1 MIELRRGLETYRSAA
16 AFIRDLRP
24 DIPRIIDQIV
34 ADIQDAI
41 PSYAGPSDGR
51 RHALIVHAVETAIE
65 HFLLRAEGKNVTSRE
80 LDQTFYKLGYGE
92 ATDRGDMAPLRA
104 AFGVATRVSWA
115 RLRTFSAEHD
125 LPASAIGPFGDAIFD
140 FINHLDHQATLGFRA
155 AMTAMDTDI
164 DLARMR
170 ILDSLLNPVRFSY
183 SEAQL
188 KTSGW
193 QMPESA
199 VLLAVEFSGK
209 FPRASHL
216 SHEALVRAAS
226 SPAIVLCSEAD
237 ADGLVEEVQQFEGVA
252 RMARCWPVP
261 IEEVPDALRWAR
273 RALQLRAK
281 GVIADHPVIDCFT
294 HRPVLWLHAEP
305 QLRRDMVQDIL
316 GPLLRET
323 PNSREILSEAL
334 FVWLE
339 YRDTAPAM
347 AAVLGVH
354 PQTFRYRWKRV
365 NELFG
370 EALRDPDFTTQLIM
384 VLRSSLPLWKA
395 GDQGDFARWNK
406 RGKK

>member
-34 ADIQDAI
+34 TDIQEAI
-41 PSYAGPSDGR
+41 PSYAGPPDGR
-51 RHALIVHAVETAIE
+51 RHALIAHAVTTAIE
-65 HFLLRAEGKNVTSRE
+65 HFLLRAEGKNVSSRE

-92 ATDRGDMAPLRA
+92 ATDRGDMASLRA

-115 RLRTFSAEHD
+115 RLRKFSAEHD

-140 FINHLDHQATLGFRA
+140 FINHLDRQATIGFQA

-170 ILDSLLNPVRFSY
+170 ILDSLLNPARFSY
-183 SEAQL
+183 TEAQL
-188 KTSGW
+188 TTSGW
-193 QMPESA
+193 QMPDSA
-199 VLLAVEFSGK
+199 VLLSVDFTGT
-209 FPRASHL
+209 FPRASEL
-216 SHEALVRAAS
+216 SHEALVRAPA
-226 SPAIVLCSEAD
+226 SPAIVLCNVED
-237 ADGLVEEVQQFEGVA
+237 ADGLIEELGQVEGIA
-252 RMARCWPVP
+252 RIARCWPVP
-261 IEEVPDALRWAR
+261 IAEVPDGFRWTR

-281 GVIADHPVIDCFT
+281 GVIADRPIIDCFT
-294 HRPVLWLHAEP
+294 HRAVLWLHAEP

-316 GPLLRET
+316 TPLLRET

-347 AAVLGVH
+347 AAVLGIH

-395 GDQGDFARWNK
+395 GDHGDFERWKK